1 MTGYFIIHHPIERT
15 TSAMPRPPNPEV
27 RARLLSVGRDVV
39 LAQGFNGCGV
49 QDITA
54 AANVPKGSFYN
65 YFETKE
71 AFAAEI
77 VEEYWQSIEDRHGP
91 ILKDAR
97 IKPFKRIARFFRA
110 VSEDHGRE
118 NFKLGCLIGNLS
130 LELSNTSEGTR
141 LKLAEL
147 LQRWEAGLANCLAE
161 AQERGELD
169 ARSNVGELAQIII
182 EAYEGALIRG
192 KIEQSGDACVR
203 FERVVLPRLLR

>member
-1 MTGYFIIHHPIERT
+1 
-15 TSAMPRPPNPEV
+15 MPRPPNPEV
-27 RARLLSVGRDVV
+27 RARLLSIGRDVV
-39 LAQGFNGCGV
+39 LDKGFNGCGV
-49 QDITA
+49 QDITS

-91 ILKDAR
+91 ILYDAR
-97 IKPFKRIARFFRA
+97 IKPLKRIVRFFRA
-110 VSEDHGRE
+110 ISDDHGRE

-130 LELSNTSEGTR
+130 LELSNTSEDTR
-141 LKLAEL
+141 AKLTDL
-147 LQRWEAGLANCLAE
+147 LQRWEDGLAACLAE

-169 ARSNVGELAQIII
+169 AGIKAGELAQIII
-182 EAYEGALIRG
+182 EAYEGALMRG
-192 KIEQSGDACVR
+192 KVEQSGDACAR